1 MKKFNYTSKEVNKNY
16 LIKVSGKDAQGN
28 RVNTLVGVAGLLRYI
43 GVERAN
49 KYIERANNCL
59 QDVCRCKVYGGLT
72 ISFYIH

>member
-1 MKKFNYTSKEVNKNY
+1 MKKFNYTSKEINKNY

-49 KYIERANNCL
+49 KYIERANSCL